1 MNTADYNFRDRE
13 FIQLYTTNGQELY
26 LRADTVTAFEEVES
40 SQNDMLKSVVYIE
53 GSSQG
58 FEVKESCD
66 DILYYLSICQ
76 RCREQGR
83 ENDQ

>member
-1 MNTADYNFRDRE
+1 MSTADYSFINRE
-13 FIQLYTTNGQELY
+13 FIQLRTTIGQELH

-66 DILYYLSICQ
+66 DILYYLGLCQ

-83 ENDQ
+83 DNDQ